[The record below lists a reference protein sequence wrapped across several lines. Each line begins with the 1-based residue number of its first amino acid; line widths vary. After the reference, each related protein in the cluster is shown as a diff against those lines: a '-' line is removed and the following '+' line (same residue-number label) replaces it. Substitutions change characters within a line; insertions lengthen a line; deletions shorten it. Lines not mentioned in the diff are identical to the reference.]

1 MRKILILLCLGA
13 PVAPTAAAA
22 WTAPEGCEVFMTVQ
36 SKACRVSQYYRCEA
50 DPAGDQWRAD
60 FDQEGPYFL
69 SHIDS
74 EGQWIESFDLNPTT
88 RQTLD
93 ANPSDPA
100 SFSELLSS
108 GIDTFAFGLSSED
121 GTSSQVSGF
130 DRLTGKT
137 VVIDGITLSQTE
149 FEYAEADATGTVL
162 RQSRG
167 KEYVHPEWRLFFA
180 GPSEWDPG
188 DGGWLPMDGSPVE
201 FIFPGEP
208 GFLKTQP
215 IYDCD
220 AIMSLA
226 PAPLKEH
233 SHDNL

>member
-1 MRKILILLCLGA
+1 MRKILILACLATPAA
-13 PVAPTAAAA
+13 PALAGA

-36 SKACRVSQYYRCEA
+36 AKACRVSQYYRCVA
-50 DPAGDQWRAD
+50 DPDGDQWRAD

-69 SHIDS
+69 SHIDG
-74 EGQWIESFDLNPTT
+74 EGQWIESFDLNPTV

-93 ANPSDPA
+93 PNPADRA

-108 GIDTFAFGLSSED
+108 GVDTFALGLSKND
-121 GTSSQVSGF
+121 GSASQVSGF

-137 VVIDGITLSQTE
+137 VVIDDIPLSQTE
-149 FEYAEADATGTVL
+149 FDYTETGPDGSIL
-162 RQSRG
+162 RRSRG
-167 KEYVHPEWRLFFA
+167 YEYVHPEWRLFFA

-188 DGGWLPMDGSPVE
+188 DGTWLPMDGSPVQ

-220 AIMSLA
+220 AIMSFA
-226 PAPLKEH
+226 PAPQEEPLY
-233 SHDNL
+233 DNL